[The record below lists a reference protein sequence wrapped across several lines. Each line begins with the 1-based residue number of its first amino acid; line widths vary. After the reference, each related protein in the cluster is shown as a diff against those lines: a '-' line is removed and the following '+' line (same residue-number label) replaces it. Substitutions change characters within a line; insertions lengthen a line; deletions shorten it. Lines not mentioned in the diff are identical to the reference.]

1 MSAFNLSA
9 FGVRERAIT
18 LFLIIAIVAAGAF
31 AFLRLGRA
39 EDPTYVVKVMTV
51 TAAWPGA
58 TAEEMQRQVADR
70 LEKRMQ
76 ELETYDRVET
86 TSRPGIVTMKLYL
99 RDDST
104 AKAVED
110 SFYQVRKK
118 LGDEA
123 INLPRG
129 VVGPILNDE
138 YSDVYFAL
146 FSLTGKQLPHRQ
158 LVLQAEEVRQRLLRV
173 PGVQKVNILGEQ
185 QQKIFVEISHQRLAT
200 LGIKAQN
207 VIDALGKQNDVS
219 SAGFVDTHG
228 PRVQLRLDGAVN
240 SVEAIKAVPI
250 IAGERTLKIG
260 DVADVKRGYED
271 PASFVIRNQGE
282 ASLDLAVVMKHRY
295 NGLDLGKALAA
306 EQKSIATTLPTGL
319 ELKLES
325 DQSRAIEESID
336 EFMIKFVVALAV
348 VIVVSLLT
356 LGLRVGLVVAAAVPL
371 TLAAVFVIM
380 MATGRDFD
388 RITLG
393 ALILSLGLLVDDAII
408 AIEMMVVK
416 MEEGMSRIAAATHAW
431 SSTAAPMLS
440 GTLLTIIGFL
450 PVGFAR
456 STAGEYAGNIFWVV
470 AFSLITSW
478 VVAVYFIPYLGVK
491 LLPEIPVKAGGHDA
505 IYNTPNYQRMRKLV
519 RWCVDH
525 KWLAAGTTATL
536 FIAAV
541 LGMGAVQQQFFPD
554 SERPEL
560 TIEVN
565 LPPGSAFA
573 ATDAVVH
580 SIEASLKQEPEAKHV
595 ASYVGQGS
603 PRFLLTIN
611 PELPNPAYAQ
621 IIVLTENA
629 HARNIL
635 KLKMQK
641 MIDDGRFPQAR
652 VRATQFVFGP
662 PVPYPVLFRVGGPD
676 IGQVRAIAEQVRTV
690 MEQDPNTR
698 GAHLDWGNLTP
709 TAHLVLD
716 QERLRQVGLNPRDA
730 ANQLQALLNGLPAT
744 QAREGLRSVDV
755 LIRSPRSEGAALAD
769 IGNLTLTT
777 ASGASI
783 PLSQVAKMETRMED
797 AILKRYNREP
807 FIAVQ
812 SDVRDGVQPPDVTK
826 AILPKLAALKASL
839 PAGYHIDTGGAVE
852 ESLKAN
858 VALAKL
864 FPPMII
870 LMLLVIMLQVR
881 SFATMWMVFATAPLG
896 LVGAVPTLLLFN
908 KPFGFTAILGLI
920 GLAGILMRNTLI
932 LVDQIQHDLANGASN
947 YEAVVESTVRR
958 ARPVILTAVAA
969 MLAFIP
975 LTHSSFWGPLAYVLI
990 GGVGVGTLLT
1000 LLFLP
1005 ALYSLW
1011 FKVSKHDAP
1020 ATPAVAHAQP
1030 IHLIDK
1036 EAA

>member
-1 MSAFNLSA
+1 MSGFNLSA

-39 EDPTYVVKVMTV
+39 EDPSYVVKVMTI

-70 LEKRMQ
+70 MEKRLQ
-76 ELETYDRVET
+76 ELDSYDRVET
-86 TSRPGIVTMKLYL
+86 TAHPGLVIMKLYL
-99 RDDST
+99 KDDTS

-110 SFYQVRKK
+110 AFYQVRKK

-129 VVGPILNDE
+129 VIGPIINDE

-158 LVLQAEEVRQRLLRV
+158 LVLQAEDIRQRLLHV
-173 PGVQKVNILGEQ
+173 PGVEKVNILGEQ
-185 QQKIFVEISHQRLAT
+185 QQKIYVEISHQRLAT
-200 LGIKAQN
+200 LGIKAQA
-207 VIDALGKQNDVS
+207 VIDALGKQNDVT
-219 SAGFVDTHG
+219 SAGFVETKG

-240 SVEAIKAVPI
+240 SVDAIKEIPI
-250 IAGERTLKIG
+250 AAGERTLKLG
-260 DVADVKRGYED
+260 DIAEVKRGYED

-282 ASLDLAVVMKHRY
+282 ASLDLAVVMKKRY
-295 NGLDLGKALAA
+295 NGLELGKALVA
-306 EQKSIATTLPTGL
+306 EQKSISGELPTGI
-319 ELKLES
+319 EFKLVA
-325 DQSRAIEESID
+325 DQSRAITESID

-348 VIVVSLLT
+348 VIVVSLVT
-356 LGLRVGLVVAAAVPL
+356 LGFRVGIVVAAAVPL
-371 TLAAVFVIM
+371 TLGAVFVIM
-380 MATGRDFD
+380 MVTGRDFD

-393 ALILSLGLLVDDAII
+393 ALIISLGLLVDDAII

-416 MEEGMSRIAAATHAW
+416 MEEGLDRIAAATHAW

-450 PVGFAR
+450 PVGFAK

-470 AFSLITSW
+470 AFALLTSW
-478 VVAVYFIPYLGVK
+478 VVAVYFIPYMGVK
-491 LLPEIPVKAGGHDA
+491 LLPNIPVKSGGHEA
-505 IYNTPNYQRMRKLV
+505 IYSTPNYQRLRALV
-519 RWCVDH
+519 RWCVDR
-525 KWLAAGTTATL
+525 KWLTAGVT
-536 FIAAV
+536 AAV
-541 LGMGAVQQQFFPD
+541 FLLAGVGMGKVEKQFFPD

-580 SIEASLKQEPEAKHV
+580 SIEDALKKEPEAKIV
-595 ASYVGQGS
+595 SSYVGQGT
-603 PRFLLTIN
+603 PRFFLAIN

-621 IIVLTENA
+621 LIVLTENA
-629 HARNIL
+629 HERNVL
-635 KLKMQK
+635 KAKMQK
-641 MIDDGRFPQAR
+641 MIADGRFPQAR

-662 PVPYPVLFRVGGPD
+662 PVTYPVLFRVVGPD
-676 IGQVRAIAEQVRTV
+676 IGQVRTIAEQVRAI
-690 MEQDPNTR
+690 MEKNPNTR
-698 GAHLDWGNLTP
+698 GVHLDWGNLTP
-709 TAHLVLD
+709 TEHLVLD

-730 ANQLQALLNGLPAT
+730 ANQLQALLNGIPST
-744 QAREGLRSVDV
+744 QVREGLRSVEV
-755 LIRSPRSEGAALAD
+755 LIRSPRKEGASLKD
-769 IGNLTLTT
+769 ISNLTLTT

-783 PLSQVAKMETRMED
+783 PLSQVAHVEMRMED

-807 FIAVQ
+807 FISVQ
-812 SDVRDGVQPPDVTK
+812 ADVRDGTQPPDVTN
-826 AILPKLAALKASL
+826 AILPQLAGLKASL
-839 PAGYHIDTGGAVE
+839 PAGYRIDTGGSVE
-852 ESLKAN
+852 ESAKADA
-858 VALAKL
+858 ALAKV
-864 FPPMII
+864 FPLMII

-908 KPFGFTAILGLI
+908 KPFGFNAILGLI

-932 LVDQIQHDLANGASN
+932 LVDQIQHDLAHGASP

-990 GGVGVGTLLT
+990 GGVGVGTVLT

-1011 FKVSKHDAP
+1011 FKVSKP
-1020 ATPAVAHAQP
+1020 QAQAEA
-1030 IHLIDK
+1030 IHLVEK

>member
-1 MSAFNLSA
+1 MSGLNLSA

-70 LEKRMQ
+70 LEKRLQ
-76 ELETYDRVET
+76 ELDSYDRVET
-86 TSRPGIVTMKLYL
+86 TARPGVVIMKLYL
-99 RDDST
+99 RDDTS

-110 SFYQVRKK
+110 AFYQVRKK

-129 VVGPILNDE
+129 VVGPIVNDE

-146 FSLTGKQLPHRQ
+146 LSLTGKQLPHRQ
-158 LVLQAEEVRQRLLRV
+158 LVQQAEDIRQRLLRV
-173 PGVQKVNILGEQ
+173 PGVEKVNILGEQ
-185 QQKIFVEISHQRLAT
+185 QQKIYVEISHQRLAT
-200 LGIKAQN
+200 LGVKAQA
-207 VIDALGKQNDVS
+207 VIDALGKQNDVT
-219 SAGFVDTHG
+219 SAGFVETKG

-240 SVEAIKAVPI
+240 SVDAIKEIPI
-250 IAGERTLKIG
+250 AAGERTLKLG
-260 DVADVKRGYED
+260 DIADVKRGCED
-271 PASFVIRNQGE
+271 PASFIIRNQGE
-282 ASLDLAVVMKHRY
+282 ASLDLAVVMKKRY
-295 NGLDLGKALAA
+295 NGLELGKALAA
-306 EQKSIATTLPTGL
+306 EQKSISGELPTGI
-319 ELKLES
+319 EFKLVA
-325 DQSRAIEESID
+325 DQSRAITDSID

-348 VIVVSLLT
+348 VIVVSLVT
-356 LGLRVGLVVAAAVPL
+356 LGFRVGIVVAAAVPL
-371 TLAAVFVIM
+371 TLGAVFVIM
-380 MATGRDFD
+380 MVTGRDFD

-393 ALILSLGLLVDDAII
+393 ALIISLGLLVDDAII

-416 MEEGMSRIAAATHAW
+416 MEEGLDRIAAATYAW

-450 PVGFAR
+450 PVGFAK

-470 AFSLITSW
+470 AFALLTSW
-478 VVAVYFIPYLGVK
+478 VVAVYFIPYMGVK
-491 LLPEIPVKAGGHDA
+491 LLPNIPVKSGGHDA
-505 IYNTPNYQRMRKLV
+505 IYSTPNYQRLRALV

-525 KWLAAGTTATL
+525 KLLSAGVT
-536 FIAAV
+536 AAV
-541 LGMGAVQQQFFPD
+541 FLLAGVGMGKVEKQIFPD
-554 SERPEL
+554 SERPEQ

-565 LPPGSAFA
+565 LPPGSAFS
-573 ATDAVVH
+573 ATDAVVRN
-580 SIEASLKQEPEAKHV
+580 IEDALKKEPEAKIV
-595 ASYVGQGS
+595 SSYVGQGT
-603 PRFLLTIN
+603 PRFFLAIN
-611 PELPNPAYAQ
+611 PQLPNPAYAQ
-621 IIVLTENA
+621 MIVLPENA
-629 HARNIL
+629 HARNVL
-635 KLKMQK
+635 KVKMQK
-641 MIDDGRFPQAR
+641 MIADGRFPQAR

-662 PVPYPVLFRVGGPD
+662 PVPYPVLFRVVGPD
-676 IGQVRAIAEQVRTV
+676 IGQVRTIAEQVRAV
-690 MEQDPNTR
+690 MEKNPNTL
-698 GAHLDWGNLTP
+698 GVHLDWGNLTP
-709 TAHLVLD
+709 TEHLVLD

-730 ANQLQALLNGLPAT
+730 ANQLQALLNGIPST
-744 QAREGLRSVDV
+744 QVREGLRSVEV
-755 LIRSPRSEGAALAD
+755 LIRSPRKEGASLKD
-769 IGNLTLTT
+769 ISNLTLTT

-783 PLSQVAKMETRMED
+783 PLSQVARIETRMED
-797 AILKRYNREP
+797 AVLKRYNREP
-807 FIAVQ
+807 FISVQ
-812 SDVRDGVQPPDVTK
+812 ADVRDGTQPPDVTN
-826 AILPKLAALKASL
+826 AILPQLASLKASL
-839 PAGYHIDTGGAVE
+839 PAGYRIDTGGAVE
-852 ESLKAN
+852 ESAKADA
-858 VALAKL
+858 ALAKM
-864 FPPMII
+864 FPLMII

-932 LVDQIQHDLANGASN
+932 LVDQIQHDLAHGASQ

-990 GGVGVGTLLT
+990 GGVGVGTVLT

-1011 FKVSKHDAP
+1011 FKVSKPGAK
-1020 ATPAVAHAQP
+1020 AEA
-1030 IHLIDK
+1030 IHLVEK
-1036 EAA
+1036 VAA

>member
-1 MSAFNLSA
+1 MSGLNLSA

-70 LEKRMQ
+70 LEKRLQ
-76 ELETYDRVET
+76 ELDSYDRVET
-86 TSRPGIVTMKLYL
+86 TARPGVVIMKLYL
-99 RDDST
+99 RDDTS

-110 SFYQVRKK
+110 AFYQVRKK

-129 VVGPILNDE
+129 VVGPIVNDE

-146 FSLTGKQLPHRQ
+146 LSLTGKQLPHRQ
-158 LVLQAEEVRQRLLRV
+158 LVQQAEDIRQRLLRV
-173 PGVQKVNILGEQ
+173 PGVEKVNILGEQ
-185 QQKIFVEISHQRLAT
+185 QQKIYVEISHQRLAT
-200 LGIKAQN
+200 LGVKAQA
-207 VIDALGKQNDVS
+207 VIDALGKQNDVT
-219 SAGFVDTHG
+219 SAGFVETKG

-240 SVEAIKAVPI
+240 SVDAIKEIPI
-250 IAGERTLKIG
+250 AAGERTLKLG
-260 DVADVKRGYED
+260 DIADVKRGCED
-271 PASFVIRNQGE
+271 PASFIIRNQGE
-282 ASLDLAVVMKHRY
+282 ASLDLAVVMKKRY
-295 NGLDLGKALAA
+295 NGLELGKALAA
-306 EQKSIATTLPTGL
+306 EQKSISGELPTGI
-319 ELKLES
+319 EFKLVA
-325 DQSRAIEESID
+325 DQSRAITDSID

-348 VIVVSLLT
+348 VIVVSLVT
-356 LGLRVGLVVAAAVPL
+356 LGFRVGIVVAAAVPL
-371 TLAAVFVIM
+371 TLGAVFVIM
-380 MATGRDFD
+380 MVTGRDFD

-393 ALILSLGLLVDDAII
+393 ALIISLGLLVDDAII

-416 MEEGMSRIAAATHAW
+416 MEEGLDRIAAATYAW

-450 PVGFAR
+450 PVGFAK

-470 AFSLITSW
+470 AFALLTSW
-478 VVAVYFIPYLGVK
+478 VVAVYFIPYMGVK
-491 LLPEIPVKAGGHDA
+491 LLPNIPVKSGGHDA
-505 IYNTPNYQRMRKLV
+505 IYSTPNYQRLRALV

-525 KWLAAGTTATL
+525 KLLSAGVT
-536 FIAAV
+536 AAV
-541 LGMGAVQQQFFPD
+541 FLLAGVGMGKVEKQFFPD

-565 LPPGSAFA
+565 LPPGSAFS
-573 ATDAVVH
+573 ATDAVVRN
-580 SIEASLKQEPEAKHV
+580 IEDALKKEPEAKIV
-595 ASYVGQGS
+595 SSYVGQGT
-603 PRFLLTIN
+603 PRFFLAIN

-621 IIVLTENA
+621 MIVLTENA
-629 HARNIL
+629 HDRNVL
-635 KLKMQK
+635 KVKMQK
-641 MIDDGRFPQAR
+641 MIADGRFPQAR

-662 PVPYPVLFRVGGPD
+662 PVPYPVLFRVVGPD
-676 IGQVRAIAEQVRTV
+676 IGQVRTIAEQVRAV
-690 MEQDPNTR
+690 MEKNPNTL
-698 GAHLDWGNLTP
+698 GVHLDWGNLTP
-709 TAHLVLD
+709 TEHLVLD

-730 ANQLQALLNGLPAT
+730 ANQLQALLNGIPST
-744 QAREGLRSVDV
+744 QVREGLRSVEV
-755 LIRSPRSEGAALAD
+755 LIRSPRKEGASLKD
-769 IGNLTLTT
+769 ISNLTLTT

-783 PLSQVAKMETRMED
+783 PLSQVARIETRMED
-797 AILKRYNREP
+797 AVLKRYNREP
-807 FIAVQ
+807 FVSVQ
-812 SDVRDGVQPPDVTK
+812 ADVRDGTQPPDVTN
-826 AILPKLAALKASL
+826 AILPQLASLKASL
-839 PAGYHIDTGGAVE
+839 PAGYRIDTGGAVE
-852 ESLKAN
+852 ESAKADA
-858 VALAKL
+858 ALAKM
-864 FPPMII
+864 FPLMII

-932 LVDQIQHDLANGASN
+932 LVDQIQHDLAHGASQ

-990 GGVGVGTLLT
+990 GGVGVGTVLT

-1011 FKVSKHDAP
+1011 FKVSKPGAK
-1020 ATPAVAHAQP
+1020 AEA
-1030 IHLIDK
+1030 IHLVEK

>member
-1 MSAFNLSA
+1 MSGFNLSA

-39 EDPTYVVKVMTV
+39 EDPTYVVKVMTI

-70 LEKRMQ
+70 LEKRLQ
-76 ELETYDRVET
+76 ELDSYDRVES
-86 TSRPGIVTMKLYL
+86 TSRPGIVIMKLYL
-99 RDDST
+99 KDDT
-104 AKAVED
+104 EAKAVED

-123 INLPRG
+123 LNLPRG
-129 VVGPILNDE
+129 VVGPIVNDE

-158 LVLQAEEVRQRLLRV
+158 LVQQSEEIRQRLLRV

-185 QQKIFVEISHQRLAT
+185 QQKIYVEISHQRLAT
-200 LGIKAQN
+200 LGIKAQA
-207 VIDALGKQNDVS
+207 VIDALGKQNDVA
-219 SAGFVDTHG
+219 SAGFVDTKG
-228 PRVQLRLDGAVN
+228 PRVQLRLDGAIN
-240 SVEAIKAVPI
+240 SVDAIRDIPI
-250 IAGERTLKIG
+250 AAGERTLKLG
-260 DVADVKRGYED
+260 DIADVKRGYED

-282 ASLDLAVVMKHRY
+282 ASLDLAVVMKKRY
-295 NGLDLGKALAA
+295 NGLELGKALVA
-306 EQKSIATTLPTGL
+306 EQKSIAASLPTGI
-319 ELKLES
+319 EFKLVA
-325 DQSRAIEESID
+325 DQSRAITDAID

-348 VIVVSLLT
+348 VIVVSLVT
-356 LGLRVGLVVAAAVPL
+356 LGFRVGIVVAAAVPL
-371 TLAAVFVIM
+371 TLGAVFVIM
-380 MATGRDFD
+380 MMTGRDFD

-416 MEEGMSRIAAATHAW
+416 MEEGLDRIAAATHAW

-470 AFSLITSW
+470 AFSLLTSW
-478 VVAVYFIPYLGVK
+478 VVAVYFIPYMGVK
-491 LLPEIPVKAGGHDA
+491 LLPDIPAKGGGHDA
-505 IYNTPNYQRMRKLV
+505 IYNTPNYQRMRSLV

-525 KWLAAGTTATL
+525 KWLTAGVTAAL
-536 FIAAV
+536 FLLAGV
-541 LGMGAVQQQFFPD
+541 GMGAVQKQFFPD

-565 LPPGSAFA
+565 LPPGSAFG

-580 SIEASLKQEPEAKHV
+580 DIEEALKKEPEVKIV
-595 ASYVGQGS
+595 SSYVGQGT
-603 PRFLLTIN
+603 PRFFLGIN

-621 IIVLTENA
+621 MIVLTENA
-629 HARNIL
+629 HDRNEL
-635 KLKMQK
+635 KVKVQK
-641 MIDDGRFPQAR
+641 MIADGRFPQAR
-652 VRATQFVFGP
+652 VRAAQFVFGP
-662 PVPYPVLFRVGGPD
+662 PVTYPVLFRVAGPD
-676 IGQVRAIAEQVRTV
+676 LGQVRTIAEQVRAI
-690 MEQDPNTR
+690 MEKNPDTR

-709 TAHLVLD
+709 TEHLVLD

-730 ANQLQALLNGLPAT
+730 ATQLQALLNGLPST
-744 QAREGLRSVDV
+744 QIREGLRSVEV
-755 LIRSPRSEGAALAD
+755 LIRSPRNEGKGLKD
-769 IGNLTLTT
+769 IANLTLTT
-777 ASGASI
+777 AGGAAI
-783 PLSQVAKMETRMED
+783 PLSQVARIETRMED
-797 AILKRYNREP
+797 AVLKRYNREP

-812 SDVRDGVQPPDVTK
+812 ADVRDGSQPPDVTN
-826 AILPKLAALKASL
+826 AILPQLASLKTSL
-839 PAGYHIDTGGAVE
+839 PAGYHIDTGGSVE
-852 ESLKAN
+852 ESAKADA
-858 VALAKL
+858 ALAKL
-864 FPPMII
+864 FPLMII

-896 LVGAVPTLLLFN
+896 LVGAVPTLLLFD
-908 KPFGFTAILGLI
+908 KPFGFNAILGLI

-932 LVDQIQHDLANGASN
+932 LVDQIQHDIAHGASK

-990 GGVGVGTLLT
+990 GGVGVGTVLT

-1011 FKVSKHDAP
+1011 FKVSKHQQAP
-1020 ATPAVAHAQP
+1020 EVHTEVL
-1030 IHLIDK
+1030 HLVEREI
-1036 EAA
+1036 A